1 MSHPDTSGVGLK
13 FGYCQKYNKKLPL
26 DDTTVCVHPNEYCR
40 FRPSCIIHEL
50 GKQNRLRQRRLE
62 EKKAALGTLFG
73 IGVGPGN
80 PEMMTLQAIN
90 GIKKLEIIF
99 ASRKEGSKTSIAHEI
114 AKPHIPATAQVKFLD
129 FPVTFD
135 REKFDDVWAGH
146 ARDILAVLKTGK
158 DCGYLTIGDPSVY
171 STFTH
176 LVRNLLRQESAAR
189 VEVFPGITSLTAAAN
204 LLNVPLVTDGE
215 TLTIIPSAQIEA
227 GSMKELIRLSDNL
240 VFMKIPSDAGT
251 LIKNLE
257 AEGLLHHAIW
267 VQKCCLPSQRVV
279 KEVNAQALEEEQGR
293 YLSLMI
299 VKKEGIAKDLK
310 GETEEK

>member
-1 MSHPDTSGVGLK
+1 MSRPDTSGVGLK

-26 DDTTVCVHPNEYCR
+26 DESTVCVHPHEYCR

-62 EKKAALGTLFG
+62 EKKTAMGTLYG

-90 GIKKLEIIF
+90 GIKKLDIIF
-99 ASRKEGSKTSIAHEI
+99 ASRKEGEKASIAHEI
-114 AKPHIPATAQVKFLD
+114 AKAHIPADAQVIFLD

-135 REKFDDVWAGH
+135 RKKFDEIWAGH
-146 ARDILAVLKTGK
+146 AQSILEILKSGK
-158 DCGYLTIGDPSVY
+158 DCGYLAIGDPSVY

-176 LVRNLLRQESAAR
+176 LVRNLLQQEPAVR

-215 TLTIIPSAQIEA
+215 TLTIIPSAQIDA
-227 GSMKELIRLSDNL
+227 GSMKELIQLSDNL
-240 VFMKIPSDAGT
+240 VFMKIPSDAGV
-251 LIKNLE
+251 LIENLE

-267 VQKCCLPSQRVV
+267 VQKCCLPSQRIV
-279 KEVNAQALEEEQGR
+279 KEVNAQTLEEEQGR